1 MHTRGLPPAPPSGT
15 RPPRTGVGIYDK
27 TVAELYKEFLETLEP
42 GQTFGATDAIAWFKE
57 HYPKVREGTARA
69 QLTSLTTNVPARLNY
84 STGNVPDLFF
94 RLDRGRYR
102 AYDPER
108 DPAPIR
114 SAVTSG
120 AATTLSPER
129 STWIFQANP
138 DHFNLRDAL
147 AELTEVTWSVR
158 KYAKRITPGDQVFLW
173 ESGKDGGL
181 LARAEVLAGPEV
193 MELPD
198 DEQEFV
204 LGGGVDEKAVRVRLG
219 IRQVRDEPVD
229 RETLRSNPRL
239 VGLLLLRAPQ
249 GTVFPVAPGEAKALL
264 ELLAG
269 QAPPRVVKIEPGEDA
284 RYWPE
289 CRDGG
294 YACTTWDA
302 VGDLGQYDDFDHF
315 REAFA
320 KKYLDQYQGSEGTV
334 TKKAKELWTLREL
347 RPGDIVVANRGI
359 NEILGIGTVVEPG
372 YAFREDRPEW
382 RHTVAVEW
390 TDTEPRTIPK
400 QQPWEVTRVA
410 DVPLDLYKGIV
421 SHQPATK
428 TDRPRGTQA
437 TIGLRAGGREGPGRR
452 AHLQR
457 RAPVHLPP
465 GPPDQ
470 TVRHPEWHLR
480 HREDPARHGRRRG
493 PRRGAASH
501 HPSRGGARRRLP
513 AHRLPLHAA
522 VQPLHPAQAPAGD
535 RDPATGERPGGASGG
550 RGDLPQ
556 GPAAAAPEPGW
567 RQRHG
572 RPPPRRGEPVVPL
585 GAERGGRVL
594 HRRGERGGRRSPH
607 HRRAQGRPAQDRAQ
621 RDLGRHPR
629 PPGLDRRPWAAW
641 LLQPHPAAVRLH
653 AVP

>member
-1 MHTRGLPPAPPSGT
+1 MVGSSPV
-15 RPPRTGVGIYDK
+15 PRSS
-27 TVAELYKEFLETLEP
+27 
-42 GQTFGATDAIAWFKE
+42 Q
-57 HYPKVREGTARA
+57 ARK
-69 QLTSLTTNVPARLNY
+69 SWNCPMM
-84 STGNVPDLFF
+84 S
-94 RLDRGRYR
+94 
-102 AYDPER
+102 
-108 DPAPIR
+108 R
-114 SAVTSG
+114 SSCSG
-120 AATTLSPER
+120 AASTRRRYVSGSGFARFVTSPSTARPCAAIRASSAYSSCGHHRAPSSPWPLARPRHSSNSWLAKRLLAWSRLSPER
-129 STWIFQANP
+129 MPGTGWSAATAATPVPPGTPWATSAN
-138 DHFNLRDAL
+138 
-147 AELTEVTWSVR
+147 
-158 KYAKRITPGDQVFLW
+158 
-173 ESGKDGGL
+173 
-181 LARAEVLAGPEV
+181 
-193 MELPD
+193 
-198 DEQEFV
+198 
-204 LGGGVDEKAVRVRLG
+204 
-219 IRQVRDEPVD
+219 
-229 RETLRSNPRL
+229 
-239 VGLLLLRAPQ
+239 
-249 GTVFPVAPGEAKALL
+249 
-264 ELLAG
+264 
-269 QAPPRVVKIEPGEDA
+269 
-284 RYWPE
+284 
-289 CRDGG
+289 
-294 YACTTWDA
+294 TTTSS
-302 VGDLGQYDDFDHF
+302 HF

-372 YAFREDRPEW
+372 YAFRENRPEW
-382 RHTVAVEW
+382 RQTVAVEW

-400 QQPWEVTRVA
+400 QQPWEVTQVA

-421 SHQPATK
+421 SYQPPPKTTGAVAPKPPSVFERVVEKVRDAELIFSDELLSTYLLALQTK
-428 TDRPRGTQA
+428 RFVILER
-437 TIGLRAGGREGPGRR
+437 
-452 AHLQR
+452 
-457 RAPVHLPP
+457 
-465 GPPDQ
+465 
-470 TVRHPEWHLR
+470 HLR

-501 HPSRGGARRRLP
+501 HPGRGGARRRLP

-629 PPGLDRRPWAAW
+629 PPGLDRRPGAAW

-653 AVP
+653 AVPRPPAGSQRRGPGGRPGGAGASALLCHPRRDEPGPRGALLRRLPVLPRVGQAAPAPHRRRRRQRRDRETAGPSRRLWPSPGTSSSSAP